1 MIITFT
7 IPDDKA
13 QMIIDGICTHTGWTA
28 ASGLTKGQWAKEK
41 LISTI
46 KEMARV
52 GLLVA
57 SRDTIE
63 TEVGAVAIT

>member
-1 MIITFT
+1 MIISFT

-28 ASGLTKGQWAKEK
+28 ASGVTKGQWAKDK
-41 LISTI
+41 LVVTI

-52 GLLVA
+52 GLLVT
-57 SRDTIE
+57 SRDTIDA
-63 TEVGAVAIT
+63 EVSAVAIT